1 MRFASPAEANL
12 RPTVLEIWESSE
24 GHGDHSGTVVVFAIV
39 IVVVAL
45 VFDVV
50 VHGVFLMIRVGV
62 FIVASVVVVEV
73 VVIVVAVVIIVRP
86 WGCQKL
92 LPLS

>member
-12 RPTVLEIWESSE
+12 RPTVLEIWESNE

-50 VHGVFLMIRVGV
+50 VHGVFLMIRVVV
-62 FIVASVVVVEV
+62 FIVAGVVVVEV